1 MITRPAT
8 MIPLIL
14 SSILIPLTLAMA
26 FWWTAEDIDQ
36 GLSQKI
42 FYLHVPIALT
52 SYVAFGFGAVSAA
65 MYLWRRT
72 EVWDL
77 RSYVGVHSGTIFG
90 TLVLLTGPIWA
101 KASWGVWWNW
111 GDRQINVFLILFLY
125 YCAYFMLRFSLD
137 EGERRRTASAVF
149 ALLGVGLIP
158 LSFLA
163 VRIAETLI
171 HPTVF
176 SSSGAAMPNSFLLH
190 QASNHMLSY
199 LVRRMA
205 LDPARVPIR
214 IRDTGNLVSSSIPF
228 LIAELAREG
237 ALAGKTTLLSGFGV
251 GLSWASTVVRFD
263 ADPIS

>member
-1 MITRPAT
+1 MRAFGRPST
-8 MIPLIL
+8 TVPLIL
-14 SSILIPLTLAMA
+14 SLILVPLMVVLA
-26 FWWTAEDIDQ
+26 FWWTGDDVDQ
-36 GLSQKI
+36 GFSQKI
-42 FYLHVPIALT
+42 FYLHVPVALT
-52 SYVAFGFGAVSAA
+52 SYAAFGYGAFCAA
-65 MYLWRRT
+65 MYLWRRDP
-72 EVWDL
+72 EWDL

-137 EGERRRTASAVF
+137 EGERRRSASAVY

-176 SSSGAAMPNSFLLH
+176 TSSGAAMPNTFLVTFLVGL
-190 QASNHMLSY
+190 AGMLS
-199 LVRRMA
+199 LMA
-205 LDPARVPIR
+205 LLMAVELRGKRTAMRVLELQRAAR
-214 IRDTGNLVSSSIPF
+214 G
-228 LIAELAREG
+228 E
-237 ALAGKTTLLSGFGV
+237 
-251 GLSWASTVVRFD
+251 D
-263 ADPIS
+263 A

>member
-1 MITRPAT
+1 LRALGRPAT
-8 MIPLIL
+8 TVPLIL
-14 SSILIPLTLAMA
+14 SLILVPLTVLLA
-26 FWWTAEDIDQ
+26 FWWTGDDADQ
-36 GLSQKI
+36 GFSQKI

-52 SYVAFGFGAVSAA
+52 SYVAFGYGAFGAA
-65 MYLWRRT
+65 MYLWRRDPK
-72 EVWDL
+72 WDL

-137 EGERRRTASAVF
+137 EGERRRSASAVF

-158 LSFLA
+158 LSFFA

-176 SSSGAAMPNSFLLH
+176 TSSGAAMPNTFFVTFLVGL
-190 QASNHMLSY
+190 AGMLS
-199 LVRRMA
+199 LMA
-205 LDPARVPIR
+205 LLMSVEIRGKRTAARV
-214 IRDTGNLVSSSIPF
+214 L
-228 LIAELAREG
+228 ELQRRARGE
-237 ALAGKTTLLSGFGV
+237 
-251 GLSWASTVVRFD
+251 D
-263 ADPIS
+263 A

>member
-1 MITRPAT
+1 MRALGRPST
-8 MIPLIL
+8 TVPLIL
-14 SSILIPLTLAMA
+14 SLILIPLTVVLA
-26 FWWTAEDIDQ
+26 FVWTGEDVDQ
-36 GLSQKI
+36 GFSQKI
-42 FYLHVPIALT
+42 FYLHVPVALT
-52 SYVAFGFGAVSAA
+52 SYAAFGYGAFCAA
-65 MYLWRRT
+65 MYLWRRDP
-72 EVWDL
+72 EWDL

-137 EGERRRTASAVF
+137 EGERRRSASAVF

-176 SSSGAAMPNSFLLH
+176 TTSGAAMPNTFLVTFLVGL
-190 QASNHMLSY
+190 AGMLS
-199 LVRRMA
+199 LMA
-205 LDPARVPIR
+205 LLMSVELRGKRAAVRVVELRR
-214 IRDTGNLVSSSIPF
+214 IRQG
-228 LIAELAREG
+228 E
-237 ALAGKTTLLSGFGV
+237 
-251 GLSWASTVVRFD
+251 D
-263 ADPIS
+263 A

>member
-1 MITRPAT
+1 MRALGRPST
-8 MIPLIL
+8 TVPLIL
-14 SSILIPLTLAMA
+14 SLILVPLMVVLA
-26 FWWTAEDIDQ
+26 FWWTGDDVDQ
-36 GLSQKI
+36 GFSQKI
-42 FYLHVPIALT
+42 FYLHVPVALT
-52 SYVAFGFGAVSAA
+52 SYAAFGYGAFCAA
-65 MYLWRRT
+65 MYLWRRDP
-72 EVWDL
+72 EWDL

-137 EGERRRTASAVF
+137 EGERRRSASAVY

-176 SSSGAAMPNSFLLH
+176 TSSGAAMPNTFLVTFLVGL
-190 QASNHMLSY
+190 AGMLS
-199 LVRRMA
+199 LMA
-205 LDPARVPIR
+205 LLMAVELRGKRTAMRVLELQRAAR
-214 IRDTGNLVSSSIPF
+214 G
-228 LIAELAREG
+228 E
-237 ALAGKTTLLSGFGV
+237 
-251 GLSWASTVVRFD
+251 D
-263 ADPIS
+263 A

>member
-1 MITRPAT
+1 MRALGRPST
-8 MIPLIL
+8 TVPLIL
-14 SSILIPLTLAMA
+14 SLILVPLTVVLA
-26 FWWTAEDIDQ
+26 FWWTGDDMDQ
-36 GLSQKI
+36 GFSQKI
-42 FYLHVPIALT
+42 FYLHVPVALT
-52 SYVAFGFGAVSAA
+52 SYAAFGYGAVCAA
-65 MYLWRRT
+65 LYLWRRDP
-72 EVWDL
+72 EWDL

-137 EGERRRTASAVF
+137 EGERRRSASAVY

-176 SSSGAAMPNSFLLH
+176 TSSGAAMPNTFLVTFLVGL
-190 QASNHMLSY
+190 AGMLS
-199 LVRRMA
+199 LMA
-205 LDPARVPIR
+205 LLMAVELRGKRTAMRVLELQRAAR
-214 IRDTGNLVSSSIPF
+214 G
-228 LIAELAREG
+228 E
-237 ALAGKTTLLSGFGV
+237 
-251 GLSWASTVVRFD
+251 D
-263 ADPIS
+263 A

>member
-1 MITRPAT
+1 MRALGRPST
-8 MIPLIL
+8 TVPLIL
-14 SSILIPLTLAMA
+14 SLILVPLTVVLA
-26 FWWTAEDIDQ
+26 FWWTGSDADQ
-36 GLSQKI
+36 GFSQKI
-42 FYLHVPIALT
+42 FYLHVPVALT
-52 SYVAFGFGAVSAA
+52 SYAAFGYGAVCAA
-65 MYLWRRT
+65 LYLWRRDP
-72 EVWDL
+72 EWDL

-137 EGERRRTASAVF
+137 EGERRRSASAVF

-176 SSSGAAMPNSFLLH
+176 TSSGAAMPNTFFLTFLVGL
-190 QASNHMLSY
+190 AGMLS
-199 LVRRMA
+199 LMA
-205 LDPARVPIR
+205 LLMAVELRGKRAAMRVLELQRAAR
-214 IRDTGNLVSSSIPF
+214 G
-228 LIAELAREG
+228 E
-237 ALAGKTTLLSGFGV
+237 
-251 GLSWASTVVRFD
+251 D
-263 ADPIS
+263 A

>member
-1 MITRPAT
+1 VRALGRPST
-8 MIPLIL
+8 TVPLIL
-14 SSILIPLTLAMA
+14 SLILVPLTVVLA
-26 FWWTAEDIDQ
+26 FVWTGEDVDQ
-36 GLSQKI
+36 GFSQKI
-42 FYLHVPIALT
+42 FYLHVPVALT
-52 SYVAFGFGAVSAA
+52 SYAAFGYGAFCAA
-65 MYLWRRT
+65 MYLWRRDP
-72 EVWDL
+72 EWDL

-137 EGERRRTASAVF
+137 EGERRRSASAVY

-176 SSSGAAMPNSFLLH
+176 TSSGAAMPSSFFLTFLVGL
-190 QASNHMLSY
+190 AGMLS
-199 LVRRMA
+199 LMA
-205 LDPARVPIR
+205 LLMAVELRGKRTAMRVLELQRAAR
-214 IRDTGNLVSSSIPF
+214 G
-228 LIAELAREG
+228 E
-237 ALAGKTTLLSGFGV
+237 
-251 GLSWASTVVRFD
+251 D
-263 ADPIS
+263 A

>member
-1 MITRPAT
+1 VRALGRPST
-8 MIPLIL
+8 TVPLIL
-14 SSILIPLTLAMA
+14 SLILVPLMVVLA
-26 FWWTAEDIDQ
+26 FWWTGDDVDQ
-36 GLSQKI
+36 GFSQKI
-42 FYLHVPIALT
+42 FYLHVPVALT
-52 SYVAFGFGAVSAA
+52 SYAAFGYGAFCAA
-65 MYLWRRT
+65 MYLWRRDP
-72 EVWDL
+72 EWDL

-137 EGERRRTASAVF
+137 EGERRRSASAVY

-176 SSSGAAMPNSFLLH
+176 TSSGAAMPNTFLVTFLVGL
-190 QASNHMLSY
+190 AGMLS
-199 LVRRMA
+199 LMA
-205 LDPARVPIR
+205 LLMAVELRGKRTAMRVLELQRAAR
-214 IRDTGNLVSSSIPF
+214 G
-228 LIAELAREG
+228 E
-237 ALAGKTTLLSGFGV
+237 
-251 GLSWASTVVRFD
+251 D
-263 ADPIS
+263 A

>member
-1 MITRPAT
+1 
-8 MIPLIL
+8 
-14 SSILIPLTLAMA
+14 
-26 FWWTAEDIDQ
+26 
-36 GLSQKI
+36 
-42 FYLHVPIALT
+42 
-52 SYVAFGFGAVSAA
+52 
-65 MYLWRRT
+65 MYLWRRDP
-72 EVWDL
+72 EWDL

-137 EGERRRTASAVF
+137 EGERRRSASAVY

-176 SSSGAAMPNSFLLH
+176 TSSGAAMPNTFLVTFLVGL
-190 QASNHMLSY
+190 AGMLS
-199 LVRRMA
+199 LMA
-205 LDPARVPIR
+205 LLMAVELRGKRTAMRVLELQRAAR
-214 IRDTGNLVSSSIPF
+214 G
-228 LIAELAREG
+228 E
-237 ALAGKTTLLSGFGV
+237 
-251 GLSWASTVVRFD
+251 D
-263 ADPIS
+263 A